1 MRQMQAG
8 VVCVMAFFLEPAF
21 AADPHDK
28 CKSSVAVS
36 AVFEARAAAL
46 TQLFDTD
53 PQRSQFVALTA
64 ASAHTEWT
72 CSKKYKDDCCK
83 DIPVTITEF
92 ANSPTL
98 CKYSVSFPYSEL
110 HLKRKDDDGTPH
122 YPNVSWKLVLAT
134 AAPPSPPIVFGSK
147 GIEVTDRYVFP
158 ALHLPP
164 VPVENCALGGGA
176 DRDRFK
182 CDGNASLFGIA
193 DSKANAYP
201 ATNLDSDQYWCPN
214 IDPTISNTD

>member
-1 MRQMQAG
+1 MRQAQAA
-8 VVCVMAFFLEPAF
+8 VVCVMALFLEPCL

-28 CKSSVAVS
+28 CKSSIPVPAVYK
-36 AVFEARAAAL
+36 ARAAAL
-46 TQLFDTD
+46 TQLFETKFE
-53 PQRSQFVALTA
+53 RTKFEALTA
-64 ASAHTEWT
+64 ASAAIQWT
-72 CSKKYKDDCCK
+72 CSKKNKDDCCK

-110 HLKRKDDDGTPH
+110 LLKRKNDDGTPH

-134 AAPPSPPIVFGSK
+134 ANPPSPRIVFGSK
-147 GIEVTDRYVFP
+147 GIEVTDRYIIP
-158 ALHLPP
+158 IIHLPP

-193 DSKANAYP
+193 DSKANTYP
-201 ATNLDSDQYWCPN
+201 ATNMDSSQYWCPN